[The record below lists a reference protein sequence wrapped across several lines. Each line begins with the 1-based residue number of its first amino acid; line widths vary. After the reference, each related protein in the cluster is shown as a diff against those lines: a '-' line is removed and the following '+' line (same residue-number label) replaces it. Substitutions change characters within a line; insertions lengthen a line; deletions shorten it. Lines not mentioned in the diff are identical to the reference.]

1 MLDPSPSLTR
11 RALLRHLGL
20 AGLALGATACAPTW
34 RSGAPARPPTLQ
46 LWTLDLAPKFTAYMQ
61 TVLAAWSRQRPP
73 GSPMEVRWSDVPW
86 SSVERKLLASVF
98 ARTAPDLVNLNPLFA
113 TGLASRGGLLDLNSV
128 LPPGAAKAYLPGV
141 WSSGQLGGQQ
151 FAIPW
156 YLTTR
161 LTMANRRLLRQAG
174 VAAPPRRWRDVP
186 AYAEAIRRSTGRY
199 ALFVTVVPEDS
210 AELLESLVQM
220 GVRLLD
226 DQRQA
231 AFLSPAGRWAFAFWS
246 DLYRRGLLPREVVS
260 QGYRRAIELYQA
272 GDLAQVASGPDFLRN
287 LQTNAPGI
295 AAVTTPH
302 PPLVGPSGDT
312 NVAVM
317 NLVVP
322 RRSPQPAAAAD
333 LALFLTNG
341 ANQLRFAEAARVL
354 PSSRVALEEL
364 ERRLRAEKPTNPGE
378 RLVREA
384 RLLAVQSLES
394 ARVLVPPTPGL
405 KRLQTILYTQL
416 QRAMLGQIPSDQAL
430 EAAALEWNRYAA
442 ARWPAG
448 QLAGDGLSS

>member
-1 MLDPSPSLTR
+1 MAEPAPLLNRRAFVRHLALAGVALGSASCGPLTRSRVPQSPS
-11 RALLRHLGL
+11 
-20 AGLALGATACAPTW
+20 
-34 RSGAPARPPTLQ
+34 TLQ
-46 LWTLDLAPKFTAYMQ
+46 LWTLDLAPKFTAYIEA
-61 TVLAAWSRQRPP
+61 VLAAWERQRPP
-73 GSPMEVRWSDVPW
+73 GSHLAVRWSDVPW
-86 SSVERKLLASVF
+86 SSVERKLLASVY
-98 ARTAPDLVNLNPLFA
+98 ARTAPDLVNLNPIFA
-113 TGLASRGGLLDLNSV
+113 TGLASRGGLLDLNRV
-128 LPPGAAKAYLPGV
+128 LPPGSSEAYLPGV

-161 LTMANRRLLRQAG
+161 LTMANQRLLRQAG
-174 VAAPPRRWRDVP
+174 IDAPPRRWQDVP
-186 AYAEAIRRSTGRY
+186 AYAEAIRRKTGRY

-226 DQRQA
+226 NQHQA
-231 AFLSPAGRWAFAFWS
+231 AFVSPAGRQAFAFWT
-246 DLYRRGLLPREVVS
+246 DLYRKGLLPREVVS

-287 LQTNAPGI
+287 LQTNAPRI
-295 AAVTTPH
+295 AAVSAPH
-302 PPLVGPSGDT
+302 PPLSGPSGHT

-322 RRSPQPAAAAD
+322 RGSAVAPAAAD
-333 LALFLTNG
+333 LALFLTN
-341 ANQLRFAEAARVL
+341 APNQLQFAEAARVL
-354 PSSRVALEEL
+354 PSSRAALVEL
-364 ERRLRAEKPTNPGE
+364 ERRLRAQNPGAPQE
-378 RLVREA
+378 RLVLQA
-384 RLLAVQSLES
+384 RLLAVQSLAK

-416 QRAMLGQIPSDQAL
+416 QQAMLGQTSSDQAL
-430 EAAALEWNRYAA
+430 ESAARDWNRYAA

-448 QLAGDGLSS
+448 DPSGHGASR